1 MSRSRGRFLDTTAI
15 EPVEISPNLLA
26 AVDFDKLNRRA
37 RSIGGRAQLMTR
49 ARDGLW
55 VGVS

>member
-15 EPVEISPNLLA
+15 APVEISPNLLA

-37 RSIGGRAQLMTR
+37 RSIGGGGWR
-49 ARDGLW
+49 
-55 VGVS
+55 